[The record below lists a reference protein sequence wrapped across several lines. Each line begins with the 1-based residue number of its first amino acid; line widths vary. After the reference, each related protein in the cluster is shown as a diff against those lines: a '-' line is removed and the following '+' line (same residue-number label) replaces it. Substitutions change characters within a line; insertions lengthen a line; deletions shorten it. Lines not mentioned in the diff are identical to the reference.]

1 MGRKNSPLLLS
12 LRHAWGMTLLERSAV
27 GLFALPTPSFWEKNP
42 WPRKAGKRKGVPMG
56 FKLEEFG
63 SSS

>member
-1 MGRKNSPLLLS
+1 
-12 LRHAWGMTLLERSAV
+12 MTLLERSAV